1 MAEKDLLSNRLKNL
15 NKNKEAF
22 KQEKPNVMKEI
33 AEPKDEKPDFMKMA
47 ESLESKKEERTS
59 ENDFY
64 QKDTIYIRKDLFS
77 AMNALCEKQGDKKK
91 FVNQAYEEFLTR
103 IYKEKKDLI
112 DK

>member
-15 NKNKEAF
+15 SKNKEAF
-22 KQEKPNVMKEI
+22 KQEKPNVINEI

-47 ESLESKKEERTS
+47 EVMEEKKEEKTS

-64 QKDTIYIRKDLFS
+64 QKDTIYIRKDLYR

-91 FVNQAYEEFLTR
+91 FVNRAYEEFLTK